1 MSSHGVLWQLVDN
14 EYILWAMAVLLYGGG
29 DTVTT
34 VWGLST
40 EGADEIG
47 PFVGPLVD
55 LYGVG
60 GLLIAKI
67 VSLSVF
73 LLVWYLLWKPT
84 RVAVPFALIVVG
96 GAITVWNLA
105 VIWL

>member
-1 MSSHGVLWQLVDN
+1 MSNQEVLWQLVDN
-14 EYILWAMAVLLYGGG
+14 EYLLWLMAVLLYGGG

-34 VWGLST
+34 LWGLST
-40 EGADEIG
+40 ESTDEIG
-47 PFVGPLVD
+47 PLVGPLVD

-67 VSLSVF
+67 VSVSVF
-73 LLVWYLLWKPT
+73 VLIWHLLWKPT

-96 GAITVWNLA
+96 GAVTVWNLA
-105 VIWL
+105 VISL